1 MSVLLAALRAS
12 PAWVLLRRRNFALL
26 WAGETVSQIGDGLNK
41 VALLWFAYETSGSAL
56 RTSLIGVL
64 QTVPPLVLG
73 PVIGVYL
80 DRLPKKPTMI
90 VINLLHGLLV
100 ALIPLLYGLGALS
113 PWLLYVLVL
122 AISIVSAFYGPA
134 LMTALPL
141 VAEREELRP
150 ANALIQST
158 SMIGVLLGPVVAG
171 LGIAA
176 LGIANVLYAD
186 ALTFLF
192 LVGCLA
198 FVRVNHPE
206 ETAALPAC
214 LADFTSALRE
224 GLEFLFHKQRGI
236 LLLTL
241 VSGLQNLG
249 ASAFLFLLPAVVRK
263 DLHLDALS
271 LGFIWSAFGAG
282 MLLATGLSALLKLRS
297 QTLLRV
303 VFMALVLGGASIVG
317 LAYVKSN
324 FAAAALM
331 VAIGFSA
338 AAFNPVVI
346 TLLQD
351 STPEGLR
358 ARVLTAF
365 NTATTSMAMLGML
378 AFGWAADR
386 IGEDPTMIAIG
397 AVLLSTAFV
406 FVFVSRVSSA
416 RELLLRDGV

>member
-1 MSVLLAALRAS
+1 MSVPLAALRAS
-12 PAWVLLRRRNFALL
+12 PAWRLLRRRNFALL

-90 VINLLHGLLV
+90 VINVLHGLFV

-113 PWLLYVLVL
+113 PGLLYALVLV
-122 AISIVSAFYGPA
+122 ISIVSAFYGPA

-198 FVRVNHPE
+198 FVRVGKPE
-206 ETAALPAC
+206 ETAPLPTC
-214 LADFTSALRE
+214 LADFTSSLRE
-224 GLEFLFHKQRGI
+224 GLDFLFHKQRGI

-263 DLHLDALS
+263 DLHLDAVS
-271 LGFIWSAFGAG
+271 LGFIWSSFGAG
-282 MLLATGLSALLKLRS
+282 MLLATGLSAALKLKS
-297 QTLLRV
+297 QTLFRV
-303 VFMALVLGGASIVG
+303 VFMALALGGASIAG

-346 TLLQD
+346 TLLQN

-397 AVLLSTAFV
+397 AVLLSTAFA
-406 FVFVSRVSSA
+406 FVLVSRVSSA
-416 RELLLRDGV
+416 RELLLRDGI

>member
-1 MSVLLAALRAS
+1 MFDFLAPLRAS
-12 PAWVLLRRRNFALL
+12 PAWGLLRRRHFALL

-73 PVIGVYL
+73 PIIGVYL

-90 VINLLHGLLV
+90 VINVLHGVLV
-100 ALIPLLYGLGALS
+100 ALIPLFYGLGLLS
-113 PWLLYVLVL
+113 PWLLYGLVLV
-122 AISIVSAFYGPA
+122 ISIVSAFYGPA

-171 LGIAA
+171 IGIAA

-192 LVGCLA
+192 LVVCML
-198 FVRVNHPE
+198 FVRVRKPE
-206 ETAALPAC
+206 ETAPLPSSF
-214 LADFTSALRE
+214 ADFTHSVRE
-224 GLEFLFHKQRGI
+224 GLDFLLRKQRGI
-236 LLLTL
+236 LFLTL

-263 DLHLDALS
+263 DLHLDAES
-271 LGFIWSAFGAG
+271 LGFIWSSFGAG
-282 MLLATGLSALLKLRS
+282 MLLATGLIAVLKLRS
-297 QTLLRV
+297 PTLLRV
-303 VFMALVLGGASIVG
+303 VFTALVLGGASIVG
-317 LAYVKSN
+317 LAYVKSQ

-351 STPEGLR
+351 STPEDLR

-386 IGEDPTMIAIG
+386 LGEDPTMIAIG
-397 AVLLSTAFV
+397 AVLLSTALV
-406 FVFVSRVSSA
+406 FVLVSRVSSA
-416 RELLLRDGV
+416 RALLLRDGV